1 MKILLLD
8 IETAPNLAYVWGIW
22 QQNIG
27 INQIKDNGHVLCWAA
42 KWLGDDKILFDS
54 VKRSSEKSMLGKIHR
69 LVSQADA
76 LVHYNG
82 QKFDLPT
89 LNREWLKHGFKPPAP
104 SKHIDLMRVCKKHFR
119 FVSNKLDYISQFLGL
134 GEKTHHTGQQLW
146 TDCMYGKAAAWKLM
160 EQYNKQDVVLLES
173 LYQELLPWISNHPS
187 HAARE
192 GYPCCPKCGSERM
205 QQRGYAITSTYK
217 YRRYQCKDCGG
228 WHKGNHN
235 VNPPAKERYTS
246 VTM

>member
-1 MKILLLD
+1 MRILLLD
-8 IETAPNLAYVWGIW
+8 IETAPNLAYIWGLW
-22 QQNIG
+22 NQNIG
-27 INQIKDNGHVLCWAA
+27 INQIEDNGYVLCWSA
-42 KWLGDDKILFDS
+42 KWLGEDEIFFDS

-69 LVSQADA
+69 LVSKADA

-119 FVSNKLDYISQFLGL
+119 FVSNKLDYVSQFLGL
-134 GEKTHHTGQQLW
+134 GAKTHHTGHQLW
-146 TDCMYGKAAAWKLM
+146 VDCMNGKRAAWKLM
-160 EQYNKQDVVLLES
+160 EEYNKQDVMLLES

-192 GYPCCPKCGSERM
+192 GYPCCPKCGSERQ
-205 QQRGYAITSTYK
+205 QQRGFAVTLAYK
-217 YRRYQCKDCGG
+217 YARYQCKDCGG
-228 WHKGNHN
+228 WHRGNRN
-235 VNPPAKERYTS
+235 VNPPAKERFIS
-246 VTM
+246 VAM